1 MKRKVYI
8 PPELRLLPMKS
19 VLLEGSLQK
28 TMHYETPDDED
39 YWARPED
46 AE

>member
-19 VLLEGSLQK
+19 VLLKGSLQK
-28 TMHYETPDDED
+28 TMRYETPDDED
-39 YWARPED
+39 NWADPDEAD
-46 AE
+46 